1 MAIILISLPFL
12 IDNCFLFLSFFF
24 TFSVFDCKGQLA
36 STIQATDRDDG
47 ENGRVS
53 YSVVSGAVDGY
64 FKLDSNT
71 GELTIEKSLDLETAR
86 ISNWTFTLLVEAKDH
101 GIPQRSSNATF
112 MIKVNSVNEYSPQFT
127 ITGIV
132 LLIPENTVVGTLLY
146 RVTATDNDF
155 GSDGLIM

>member
-1 MAIILISLPFL
+1 M
-12 IDNCFLFLSFFF
+12 
-24 TFSVFDCKGQLA
+24 FDCKGQLA

-64 FKLDSNT
+64 FKLDPNT
-71 GELTIEKSLDLETAR
+71 GELTIEKTLDLETAR

-112 MIKVNSVNEYSPQFT
+112 IIKVNSVNEYSPQFT